1 MKIGFIG
8 FGQFAL
14 LRKKILDTTDGIT
27 FSGYYEPQKKINFDQ
42 DLVYFEDVSKL
53 IDCSDALLISTPTKF
68 APIYT
73 LEALKKNKN
82 VFCEKPPS
90 RTLAELS
97 EIEKLLSK
105 SNLNCVLAYGFNHR
119 LHDSVIKIK
128 ELIDGNNLGKVLWM
142 RGRYGKEVNESYK
155 TSWRCSKELNGGG
168 ILIDQG
174 IHLLDLMN
182 FLSGG
187 FDFVQSVLS
196 SNYLNIK
203 GVEDNAFLNL
213 MCKKD
218 GLAAS
223 LHSTITQWRY
233 LFSLEIFLEKG
244 SIVLNGL
251 RTSSGNYGDEIL
263 TIHPERGGKVN
274 NSEDDLTFE
283 YNENNSWKK
292 EMSTFIKACKEGI
305 KYPYSGFDDAKTIMK
320 LIDDVY
326 ENAIWM
332 DR

>member
-187 FDFVQSVLS
+187 FDFVQSVL
-196 SNYLNIK
+196 NHQYP
-203 GVEDNAFLNL
+203 NL
-213 MCKKD
+213 
-218 GLAAS
+218 
-223 LHSTITQWRY
+223 
-233 LFSLEIFLEKG
+233 
-244 SIVLNGL
+244 
-251 RTSSGNYGDEIL
+251 
-263 TIHPERGGKVN
+263 
-274 NSEDDLTFE
+274 
-283 YNENNSWKK
+283 
-292 EMSTFIKACKEGI
+292 
-305 KYPYSGFDDAKTIMK
+305 
-320 LIDDVY
+320 
-326 ENAIWM
+326 
-332 DR
+332 